1 LAKTNDILREVELH
15 GTDSLKYI
23 VYKPK
28 EGIHDILNEGLKKD
42 DQIWTRPTFPDFS
55 KLTKAECQALYIRE
69 IRRIRFGVYCWIG
82 GDLEYI
88 SGKHYFGL
96 THWLLKDSSSEYL
109 IYTQTHRD
117 FFYFLEICDKDSKC
131 AGAIVFSMKRFG
143 KALDVK
149 TVIPTPSGFK
159 TMGELQVGDF
169 IFGGDGFPTKIINVT
184 PYQYNRPCYRIE
196 FCDSTQIIADENH
209 LWVASDAKDR
219 YTNVPSNEFNKFD
232 FVQAR
237 VVTTKQMFDSQK
249 SNQGN
254 NNWSIKNAKPVEY
267 DKKEL
272 KIPPYIFGLW
282 LGDGSS
288 YTTKLTNIDQEIID
302 DWIEYGK
309 SIGLET
315 IKDGDVTYA
324 LTSGRSQKDRSNKGR
339 NQMLAYLQEYNVL
352 KNKHIP
358 KDYLE
363 SSVEDRIELLR
374 GIMDTDGS
382 KQKGNN
388 LCEVCMKKESF
399 RDEVY
404 MLICSLG
411 IKARKFA
418 KHNKKYDKT
427 YYYINFSTYD
437 INPFRLTRKANG
449 MRKKEDRK
457 GGIVNEFRY
466 IKRIVSI
473 HSVPVKC
480 IEVDNESKTYLCT
493 KSHVVTH
500 NSELSQI
507 EMYGEGLLS
516 DSGVFIVQA
525 LSDAE
530 AADIFSKT
538 HYANENL
545 HNTLPIWKY
554 ITSKKEEPEKNL
566 VAFKRDSTIDSI
578 TWKSADGSS
587 SSSAVS
593 FMVKPTKLSGIQGK
607 KLKRGFL
614 DEFASLKPVKDMT
627 LANYHAKAI
636 AQCTED
642 FGSIVVGKTWLI
654 ATAEN
659 LESEAL
665 VDAKEIWDNSAEDRK
680 DANGYNIS
688 MMKRMFIPYYI
699 GARGS
704 EFMDK
709 FGRPKIEEAKAW
721 YANKLASMSEGAKII
736 FRRQNPETI
745 SDVFEIE
752 HTGGLEIDVIEIIKQ
767 RKRELLL
774 QRKAQPLY
782 DISKYNSQILLSPAS
797 KEGQFTLEM
806 FEHPEEHHLYRVG
819 IDATS
824 TAINSTNKAANGG
837 EKGKEKSK
845 FAIVVHKITGDNQY
859 VDVANLWV
867 RPEKRHLIEKAG
879 LWLCQYY
886 NKYGGC
892 RAYPERNA
900 SAGSTLTDLFEA
912 EGEQRILI
920 RQLKKHNTD
929 KLMEKSTDAYGIY
942 IDGNNKDYRTS
953 IMNKY
958 LRLHGHKINSIRL
971 IDNLLAYGLENADLA
986 DAYGV
991 GTMACGNFDAEV
1003 KQEKKQ
1009 VQKVYYENVLT
1020 GSGRFQRVKRV
1031 INVQE
1036 K

>member
-1 LAKTNDILREVELH
+1 MAKTNDILREVELH

-42 DQIWTRPTFPDFS
+42 DQTWTRPTFPDFS

-117 FFYFLEICDKDSKC
+117 FFYFLEICDKDPKC

-143 KALDVK
+143 K
-149 TVIPTPSGFK
+149 
-159 TMGELQVGDF
+159 
-169 IFGGDGFPTKIINVT
+169 
-184 PYQYNRPCYRIE
+184 
-196 FCDSTQIIADENH
+196 
-209 LWVASDAKDR
+209 
-219 YTNVPSNEFNKFD
+219 
-232 FVQAR
+232 
-237 VVTTKQMFDSQK
+237 
-249 SNQGN
+249 
-254 NNWSIKNAKPVEY
+254 
-267 DKKEL
+267 
-272 KIPPYIFGLW
+272 
-282 LGDGSS
+282 
-288 YTTKLTNIDQEIID
+288 
-302 DWIEYGK
+302 
-309 SIGLET
+309 
-315 IKDGDVTYA
+315 
-324 LTSGRSQKDRSNKGR
+324 
-339 NQMLAYLQEYNVL
+339 
-352 KNKHIP
+352 
-358 KDYLE
+358 
-363 SSVEDRIELLR
+363 
-374 GIMDTDGS
+374 
-382 KQKGNN
+382 
-388 LCEVCMKKESF
+388 
-399 RDEVY
+399 
-404 MLICSLG
+404 
-411 IKARKFA
+411 
-418 KHNKKYDKT
+418 
-427 YYYINFSTYD
+427 
-437 INPFRLTRKANG
+437 
-449 MRKKEDRK
+449 
-457 GGIVNEFRY
+457 
-466 IKRIVSI
+466 
-473 HSVPVKC
+473 
-480 IEVDNESKTYLCT
+480 
-493 KSHVVTH
+493 
-500 NSELSQI
+500 SELSQI

-566 VAFKRDSTIDSI
+566 VAFKRDSTVDSI

-665 VDAKEIWDNSAEDRK
+665 VDAREIWDNSAEDRK

-774 QRKAQPLY
+774 QRKPQPLY
-782 DISKYNSQILLSPAS
+782 DISKYNSQILLSPTS

-1009 VQKVYYENVLT
+1009 VQKVYYENVLRE
-1020 GSGRFQRVKRV
+1020 GGRFERVKRV

>member
-109 IYTQTHRD
+109 IYTQTQRD
-117 FFYFLEICDKDSKC
+117 IFYFLELCDRDIRC
-131 AGAIVFSMKRFG
+131 AGAIIFSLKR
-143 KALDVK
+143 L
-149 TVIPTPSGFK
+149 
-159 TMGELQVGDF
+159 
-169 IFGGDGFPTKIINVT
+169 
-184 PYQYNRPCYRIE
+184 
-196 FCDSTQIIADENH
+196 
-209 LWVASDAKDR
+209 
-219 YTNVPSNEFNKFD
+219 
-232 FVQAR
+232 
-237 VVTTKQMFDSQK
+237 
-249 SNQGN
+249 
-254 NNWSIKNAKPVEY
+254 
-267 DKKEL
+267 
-272 KIPPYIFGLW
+272 
-282 LGDGSS
+282 
-288 YTTKLTNIDQEIID
+288 
-302 DWIEYGK
+302 GK
-309 SIGLET
+309 SEI
-315 IKDGDVTYA
+315 A
-324 LTSGRSQKDRSNKGR
+324 
-339 NQMLAYLQEYNVL
+339 
-352 KNKHIP
+352 
-358 KDYLE
+358 
-363 SSVEDRIELLR
+363 
-374 GIMDTDGS
+374 
-382 KQKGNN
+382 
-388 LCEVCMKKESF
+388 
-399 RDEVY
+399 
-404 MLICSLG
+404 
-411 IKARKFA
+411 
-418 KHNKKYDKT
+418 
-427 YYYINFSTYD
+427 
-437 INPFRLTRKANG
+437 
-449 MRKKEDRK
+449 
-457 GGIVNEFRY
+457 
-466 IKRIVSI
+466 
-473 HSVPVKC
+473 
-480 IEVDNESKTYLCT
+480 
-493 KSHVVTH
+493 
-500 NSELSQI
+500 QI

-516 DSGVFIVQA
+516 DSGVFVVQA
-525 LSDAE
+525 LNDDE
-530 AADIFSKT
+530 AADIFGKT

-566 VAFKRDSTIDSI
+566 VAFKRDSTVDSI

-587 SSSAVS
+587 GNNSSVS

-636 AQCTED
+636 AQSTED
-642 FGSIVVGKTWLI
+642 FGSIVVGKIWLI

-659 LESEAL
+659 LDSEAL
-665 VDAKEIWDNSAEDRK
+665 IDAKEIWDNSAEDRK

-688 MMKRMFIPYYI
+688 MMKRMFVPYYL
-699 GARGS
+699 GGRGVD
-704 EFMDK
+704 FIDK
-709 FGRPKIEEAKAW
+709 FGRPKIEDAKAW
-721 YANKLASMSEGAKII
+721 YANKLASMSDTAKTL

-745 SDVFEIE
+745 ADVFEIE
-752 HTGGLEIDVIEIIKQ
+752 HKGGLEIDVIEIIKQ

-782 DISKYNSQILLSPAS
+782 DISKYNSQILLSPTS

-1009 VQKVYYENVLT
+1009 VQKVYYENVLRE
-1020 GSGRFQRVKRV
+1020 GGRFERVKRV

>member
-1 LAKTNDILREVELH
+1 MAKTNDILREVELH

-28 EGIHDILNEGLKKD
+28 EGIHDILNEGLKVD

-55 KLTKAECQALYIRE
+55 KLSKAECQALYIRE

-109 IYTQTHRD
+109 IYTQTQRD
-117 FFYFLEICDKDSKC
+117 IFYFLELCDKDIRC
-131 AGAIVFSMKRFG
+131 AGAIIFSLKR
-143 KALDVK
+143 L
-149 TVIPTPSGFK
+149 
-159 TMGELQVGDF
+159 
-169 IFGGDGFPTKIINVT
+169 
-184 PYQYNRPCYRIE
+184 
-196 FCDSTQIIADENH
+196 
-209 LWVASDAKDR
+209 
-219 YTNVPSNEFNKFD
+219 
-232 FVQAR
+232 
-237 VVTTKQMFDSQK
+237 
-249 SNQGN
+249 
-254 NNWSIKNAKPVEY
+254 
-267 DKKEL
+267 
-272 KIPPYIFGLW
+272 
-282 LGDGSS
+282 
-288 YTTKLTNIDQEIID
+288 
-302 DWIEYGK
+302 GK
-309 SIGLET
+309 SEI
-315 IKDGDVTYA
+315 A
-324 LTSGRSQKDRSNKGR
+324 
-339 NQMLAYLQEYNVL
+339 
-352 KNKHIP
+352 
-358 KDYLE
+358 
-363 SSVEDRIELLR
+363 
-374 GIMDTDGS
+374 
-382 KQKGNN
+382 
-388 LCEVCMKKESF
+388 
-399 RDEVY
+399 
-404 MLICSLG
+404 
-411 IKARKFA
+411 
-418 KHNKKYDKT
+418 
-427 YYYINFSTYD
+427 
-437 INPFRLTRKANG
+437 
-449 MRKKEDRK
+449 
-457 GGIVNEFRY
+457 
-466 IKRIVSI
+466 
-473 HSVPVKC
+473 
-480 IEVDNESKTYLCT
+480 
-493 KSHVVTH
+493 
-500 NSELSQI
+500 QI

-525 LSDAE
+525 LNDDE
-530 AADIFSKT
+530 AADIFGKT

-566 VAFKRDSTIDSI
+566 VAFKRDSTVDSI

-587 SSSAVS
+587 GNNSSVS

-636 AQCTED
+636 AQSTED
-642 FGSIVVGKTWLI
+642 FGSIVVGKVWLI

-665 VDAKEIWDNSAEDRK
+665 IDAKEIWDNSAEDRK

-688 MMKRMFIPYYI
+688 MMKRMFVPYYL
-699 GARGS
+699 GGRGVD
-704 EFMDK
+704 FIDK
-709 FGRPKIEEAKAW
+709 FGRPKIEDAKAW
-721 YANKLASMSEGAKII
+721 YANKLASMSDSAKTL

-745 SDVFEIE
+745 ADVFEIE
-752 HTGGLEIDVIEIIKQ
+752 NKGGLEIDVIEIIKQ

-782 DISKYNSQILLSPAS
+782 DISKYNGQVILSPAS
-797 KEGQFTLEM
+797 KEGQFTLEL
-806 FEHPEEHHLYRVG
+806 FENPEEHHLYRVG

-845 FAIVVHKITGDNQY
+845 FAIVVHRITGDNQY

-879 LWLCQYY
+879 LWLCQYF

-953 IMNKY
+953 VMNKY
-958 LRLHGHKINSIRL
+958 LRLHGHKINSIRV
-971 IDNLLAYGLENADLA
+971 IDNLLMYGLENADLA

-1003 KQEKKQ
+1003 KEEKKQ
-1009 VQKVYYENVLT
+1009 VQKIYYENVLT